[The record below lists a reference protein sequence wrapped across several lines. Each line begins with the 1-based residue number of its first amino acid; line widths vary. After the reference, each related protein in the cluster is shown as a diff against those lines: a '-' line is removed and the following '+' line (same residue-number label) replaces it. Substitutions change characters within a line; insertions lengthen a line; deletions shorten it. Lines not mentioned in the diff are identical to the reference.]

1 VRESFG
7 FERCARPPAQ
17 PPGPPVPQFP
27 GPADAGSIT
36 RNVYGSGHPGLPRAP
51 RAPDAVRVAL
61 ELLHTGAGQAADL
74 ECRA

>member
-1 VRESFG
+1 LG
-7 FERCARPPAQ
+7 LNGAPAPRLQ
-17 PPGPPVPQFP
+17 PPGPPVPRSS

-36 RNVYGSGHPGLPRAP
+36 RNVDGSGHPGLPRAP

-61 ELLHTGAGQAADL
+61 ELLYTGAGQAADL